1 MVPHHPQGK
10 SNLPAM
16 GVSRNRHLRGSPA
29 SFLITSKAPEAH
41 KYCIDCFTQILLTP
55 VQMPVSLESLPLSTS
70 CDETLFAPCLQG
82 VFVSPLGLVLMDS
95 SCSLH
100 ASVTL

>member
-29 SFLITSKAPEAH
+29 SFLITSKAPGAH

-70 CDETLFAPCLQG
+70 CDETLFAPCLRG